1 MANIKRLQTELQ
13 NMINSP
19 PGGCSAGPISTSD
32 LTEWHATIQGPDG
45 SPYAGG
51 IFKLH
56 IKFPREYPFKS
67 PTVKFITPIYHPNIN
82 SKTGDICLDIL
93 KSQWSPVLKL
103 EKLLLS
109 ISALLVD
116 PNPDDPLVVDIA
128 NLFKT
133 NRVEFDLN
141 ARSWTQKYAMGDN
154 TSSTAK
160 KNEVTKNNNDDD
172 ESSE

>member
-1 MANIKRLQTELQ
+1 MAYIKRLQTELQ
-13 NMINSP
+13 LMIKDP
-19 PGGCSAGPISTSD
+19 PEGCSAGPINPSD

-56 IKFPREYPFKS
+56 IKFSREYPFKS
-67 PTVKFITPIYHPNIN
+67 PTLKFTTPVFHPNIN
-82 SKTGDICLDIL
+82 SRTGDICLDIL
-93 KSQWSPVLKL
+93 KSQWSPALKIS
-103 EKLLLS
+103 KVLLS

-133 NRVEFDLN
+133 DRAKFELT
-141 ARSWTQKYAMGDN
+141 AREWTNKYAMGDN
-154 TSSTAK
+154 PSSK
-160 KNEVTKNNNDDD
+160 KETPPKKDDEDD